1 MSDFLSSVT
10 LLAALTLL
18 AVVTLATVSAAL
30 IWEGVRRW
38 LRSLA
43 AARAL
48 RAVARKDEEVRGAGG
63 ARPSILSEDPDAS
76 VPAWLEPILLR
87 LPHRDDLQRLLDR
100 AASTWSVATVILFSI
115 GVAAALGLSSSILAR
130 SPLIPLLLAGI
141 GACLPVGYLK
151 FKAHRRLRAFEE
163 NFGEAIDL
171 LARAARATPFRPG
184 SKSSVRKLRSR

>member
-63 ARPSILSEDPDAS
+63 ARSSILSEDPDA
-76 VPAWLEPILLR
+76 
-87 LPHRDDLQRLLDR
+87 
-100 AASTWSVATVILFSI
+100 
-115 GVAAALGLSSSILAR
+115 
-130 SPLIPLLLAGI
+130 
-141 GACLPVGYLK
+141 
-151 FKAHRRLRAFEE
+151 
-163 NFGEAIDL
+163 
-171 LARAARATPFRPG
+171 
-184 SKSSVRKLRSR
+184 